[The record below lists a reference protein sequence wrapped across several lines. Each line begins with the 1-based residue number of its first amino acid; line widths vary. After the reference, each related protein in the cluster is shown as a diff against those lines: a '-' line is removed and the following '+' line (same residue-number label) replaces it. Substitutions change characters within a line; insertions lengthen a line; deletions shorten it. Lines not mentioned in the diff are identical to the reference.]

1 MLKCNRVSEFT
12 LDDNGGAEIGSWGRC
27 WLAWAGTLSMLKMRN
42 LFISSIASY
51 TSQYDDPTQH
61 HLHSQA
67 TVSGGDLNRKPAE
80 EDMLGASAK
89 ETLAIIIVL
98 CYEAMQ
104 HITRGS
110 YCDTTCGV
118 NCGST

>member
-1 MLKCNRVSEFT
+1 
-12 LDDNGGAEIGSWGRC
+12 
-27 WLAWAGTLSMLKMRN
+27 MRN

-89 ETLAIIIVL
+89 EILAIIVV
-98 CYEAMQ
+98 CYVVYKVAMQ

-110 YCDTTCGV
+110 YCDITCGV
-118 NCGST
+118 QCGLWIHLVEPHCGV

>member
-1 MLKCNRVSEFT
+1 MIMAAQKLGAG
-12 LDDNGGAEIGSWGRC
+12 GGA
-27 WLAWAGTLSMLKMRN
+27 AGTLSMLKMRN
-42 LFISSIASY
+42 LFISSIASN
-51 TSQYDDPTQH
+51 TSQYDDPIQN

-89 ETLAIIIVL
+89 ETLAIMIVL

-110 YCDTTCGV
+110 YCDITCGV
-118 NCGST
+118 QCGLWIHLVEPHCGV